1 MDERE
6 SGSFKSS
13 LVRKR
18 KKEKKK
24 KENIFLFRG
33 WAPPDD
39 VIHSF
44 HQFCTHTHTHTHE
57 RDPKNLFTQF
67 WLEKERKKGRK
78 FELKLDTWA
87 TAVVVG
93 AATAGATTVDG
104 VGLLLLADDD
114 DEGQDLAPLP
124 DNFTTRAAPIPPSV
138 FLGWL
143 PAMDELFV
151 VVVVVAAAAAAAET
165 FKFK

>member
-1 MDERE
+1 M
-6 SGSFKSS
+6 
-13 LVRKR
+13 
-18 KKEKKK
+18 
-24 KENIFLFRG
+24 
-33 WAPPDD
+33 
-39 VIHSF
+39 
-44 HQFCTHTHTHTHE
+44 
-57 RDPKNLFTQF
+57 
-67 WLEKERKKGRK
+67 
-78 FELKLDTWA
+78 KLDTWA

-124 DNFTTRAAPIPPSV
+124 DNFTTRAAPIPPRV

-151 VVVVVAAAAAAAET
+151 VVVVVVDAAAAAAAET

>member
-1 MDERE
+1 M
-6 SGSFKSS
+6 
-13 LVRKR
+13 
-18 KKEKKK
+18 
-24 KENIFLFRG
+24 
-33 WAPPDD
+33 
-39 VIHSF
+39 
-44 HQFCTHTHTHTHE
+44 
-57 RDPKNLFTQF
+57 
-67 WLEKERKKGRK
+67 
-78 FELKLDTWA
+78 KLDTWA

-104 VGLLLLADDD
+104 VGLLLLLLADDD

-151 VVVVVAAAAAAAET
+151 VVVVAAAAAAAET